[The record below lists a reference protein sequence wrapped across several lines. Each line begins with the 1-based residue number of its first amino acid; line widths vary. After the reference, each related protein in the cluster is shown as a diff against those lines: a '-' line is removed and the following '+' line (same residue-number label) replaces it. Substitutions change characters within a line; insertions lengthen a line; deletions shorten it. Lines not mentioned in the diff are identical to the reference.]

1 MEKPKT
7 VGKLTITI
15 SDMDHFVPRKIKFK
29 AWNNEA
35 KLLMRLNSID
45 CNKGELFRKDHIL
58 LQFTGLLDKEEEE
71 IYDMDVLLIYSEKYL
86 VFWDQEKC
94 GWFFS
99 QLATPEISEPFLKA
113 NSAVMKRLGSYF
125 ELTDTSNERL

>member
-1 MEKPKT
+1 
-7 VGKLTITI
+7 
-15 SDMDHFVPRKIKFK
+15 MDHFIPRKIKFK

-35 KLLMRLNSID
+35 RLLMRLNSID
-45 CNKGELFRKDHIL
+45 CHKGELFRKDHIL
-58 LQFTGLLDKEEEE
+58 LQFTGLLDKELEE

-99 QLATPEISEPFLKA
+99 LLDTPEISEPFLKSNA
-113 NSAVMKRLGSYF
+113 GVMKRLGSYF
-125 ELTDTSNERL
+125 ELTDASKEPL

>member
-1 MEKPKT
+1 
-7 VGKLTITI
+7 
-15 SDMDHFVPRKIKFK
+15 MDHFVPRKIKFK

-45 CNKGELFRKDHIL
+45 CNKGELFRKDHVL
-58 LQFTGLLDKEEEE
+58 LQFTGLLDKEQEE

-94 GWFFS
+94 GWVFS
-99 QLATPEISEPFLKA
+99 QLATPEVSEPFLKSNA
-113 NSAVMKRLGSYF
+113 SVMKRLGSYF
-125 ELTDTSNERL
+125 ELTYTSGERL